1 MSKEFWA
8 EWGVPVIGLLA
19 AAFSLSMA
27 WIGSWNYDRKYGRQP
42 K

>member
-8 EWGVPVIGLLA
+8 DWAVPIVALMAG
-19 AAFSLSMA
+19 AFSFSLA
-27 WIGSWNYDRKYGRQP
+27 WLGSWSFDRRYGRHP